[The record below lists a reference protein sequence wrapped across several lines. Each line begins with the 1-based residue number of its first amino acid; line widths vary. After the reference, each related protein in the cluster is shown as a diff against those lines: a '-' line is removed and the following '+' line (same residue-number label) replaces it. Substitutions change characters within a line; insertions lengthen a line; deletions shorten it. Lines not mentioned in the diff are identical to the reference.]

1 VALIGDAAS
10 VTDRIEAMFDS
21 GITEFVAVEFT
32 RGDDGARTRET
43 LAGLL

>member
-1 VALIGDAAS
+1 
-10 VTDRIEAMFDS
+10 MFDS
-21 GITEFVAVEFT
+21 GITEFFAVEFT